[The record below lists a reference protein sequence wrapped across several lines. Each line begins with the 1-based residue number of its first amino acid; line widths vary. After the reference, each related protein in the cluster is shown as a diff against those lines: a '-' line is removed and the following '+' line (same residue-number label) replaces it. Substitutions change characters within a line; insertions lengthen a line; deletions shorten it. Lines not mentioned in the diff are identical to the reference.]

1 MWDAVAD
8 SAVQTGHFELP
19 DAQRQ
24 ITLLDLFRAD
34 DNFNFTKTSF
44 SLMKPIFRRKFLADR
59 KLEYNESL
67 KVGEDFVLFAESLF
81 NDAKVIL
88 IKEAYY
94 IYSMPSG
101 PSGRGPHSRTV
112 YDASKLPEVSEQLSQ
127 QYRDRVDAT
136 LKRAIDD
143 YCKTIIL
150 LHESDVART
159 YRWSGRYAKYLAYLV
174 ARPELTRRLFFRAA
188 MKIGKRMDRRSPMV

>member
-1 MWDAVAD
+1 
-8 SAVQTGHFELP
+8 
-19 DAQRQ
+19 
-24 ITLLDLFRAD
+24 
-34 DNFNFTKTSF
+34 
-44 SLMKPIFRRKFLADR
+44 MKPIFRRKFLADR
-59 KLEYNESL
+59 KLEYDENL

-112 YDASKLPEVSEQLSQ
+112 YETRKLPQASERLSQ
-127 QYRDRVDAT
+127 KYGDRVDAT

-143 YCKTIIL
+143 YRKTMSL
-150 LHESDVART
+150 LHEFDVART
-159 YRWSGRYAKYLAYLV
+159 YRWSGRYAQYFAYLA

-188 MKIGKRMDRRSPMV
+188 MKIGKRMDRRSPTV